1 MLSCEDIGKKSRV
14 WLVPIRLI
22 SAVWQLR
29 LEDPELCVS
38 LGNLRSYFFKKEIQS
53 VINLIIY

>member
-14 WLVPIRLI
+14 WLVPVRLI

-53 VINLIIY
+53 VII